1 MVCVSCGSEKQ
12 TEFDA
17 EMNIHFPG
25 REGLDK
31 SAVWVFARL
40 TVCFGCGFTLFAV
53 PEVELRQL
61 EKGGARESKT

>member
-1 MVCVSCGSEKQ
+1 
-12 TEFDA
+12 
-17 EMNIHFPG
+17 MNIHFPG